1 MIGRMSRLRLLP
13 ISMVMMAVLLMVKSV
28 AIVVAA
34 VPAAPVAAG
43 PAAAA
48 DVGAKQPESP
58 GAIPQSKANSPL
70 SLPLPLPTVGGS
82 AADIPVSNAERALLL
97 DLRARRKELD
107 ARDTALGLRE
117 NVLTAT
123 EKRIAARA
131 DELIVL
137 QKKLEALETARRD
150 RDEAN
155 WKELVKVYEGM
166 KPKDAAAIFNDL
178 DLAIALP
185 VFDRMK
191 AAKMAVVLAAM
202 QPDRARQITTQ
213 LAQMRN
219 KANAVAGVATTTTKN
234 GT

>member
-58 GAIPQSKANSPL
+58 GAIPQSKASSPL

-213 LAQMRN
+213 LSQMRN